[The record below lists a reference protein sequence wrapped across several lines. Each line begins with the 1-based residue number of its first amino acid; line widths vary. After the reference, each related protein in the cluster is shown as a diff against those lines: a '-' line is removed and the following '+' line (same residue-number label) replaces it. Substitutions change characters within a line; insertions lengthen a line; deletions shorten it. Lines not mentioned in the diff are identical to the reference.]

1 MLIVA
6 LTGGIGSGKS
16 LAGEFFSELGAIVV
30 DSDQLSRD
38 VIERGTPGFDQVV
51 AAFGDGVLTSG
62 LIDRKKLGEIV
73 FADPSKRS
81 ELEAIIHPLVRA
93 AFDEVVSAAHS
104 EDIVINQIPLLA
116 ETDGRSRFDYVITI
130 KVEPAI
136 RQARLK
142 KRGLSENEIVR
153 RMAAQV
159 DDIAR
164 RAISDFELINDG
176 EPELL
181 LRQIEELWVSTLL
194 PLSRKSQ

>member
-51 AAFGDGVLTSG
+51 AEFGDGVLTSG

-130 KVEPAI
+130 KVDPAI

-153 RMAAQV
+153 RMAAQA

-194 PLSRKSQ
+194 PLARKSQ

>member
-51 AAFGDGVLTSG
+51 AEFGDGVLTSG

-130 KVEPAI
+130 KVDPAI